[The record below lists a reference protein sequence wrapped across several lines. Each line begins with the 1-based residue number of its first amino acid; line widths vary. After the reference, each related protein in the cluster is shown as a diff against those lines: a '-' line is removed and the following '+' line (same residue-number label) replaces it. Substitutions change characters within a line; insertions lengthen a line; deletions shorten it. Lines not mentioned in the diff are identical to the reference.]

1 MKNPTIIS
9 KLKINGKWVCQEE
22 VPPEAVRKMV
32 EEVMLRAGRNIGFD
46 VIPVSGV
53 CLDESLPYRSR
64 RLIAEKINCN
74 CSRRSKQQA
83 TDPRIACALAA
94 FAAFV

>member
-1 MKNPTIIS
+1 MVNQEVKDLKNPTIIS

-22 VPPEAVRKMV
+22 FPPEAVRKMV

-53 CLDESLPYRSR
+53 CLDRNPVFPQKKG
-64 RLIAEKINCN
+64 APH
-74 CSRRSKQQA
+74 
-83 TDPRIACALAA
+83 TDRED
-94 FAAFV
+94 